1 MLTFPANA
9 RASLKLLQLL
19 DDPEFHLDAALQ
31 LVLAE
36 PVIAARLVALANS
49 AIFAHRGVRVENVRG
64 AVNLLGMKT
73 LRTLVASIVV
83 RQVCGAIAD
92 PALRAEADQ
101 LWRHCAQV
109 AALASVIARDV
120 ARTDPDTAMFAGIV
134 HEVGSFYRLYRHDG
148 GATLAEGYAVLS
160 AAAAAAAL
168 TRDVLEVLMVP
179 PTVIEAVSALGSA
192 QRRVPPA
199 SLADSLQLANDLATV
214 RSPFEDQPVLD
225 ASIDCP
231 VGATTLQAILAARAE
246 EIAAASEAL
255 LV

>member
-19 DDPEFHLDAALQ
+19 DDPEFHLDAAIQ

-83 RQVCGAIAD
+83 RQVCGAVAD
-92 PALRAEADQ
+92 PVLRAQADR

-148 GATLAEGYAVLS
+148 GAPLADEYAALGR
-160 AAAAAAAL
+160 AAADAAL
-168 TRDVLEVLMVP
+168 TREVLEVLMVP
-179 PTVIEAVSALGSA
+179 GSIVDAVASLGGAL
-192 QRRVPPA
+192 RRMPPA
-199 SLADSLQLANDLATV
+199 SLADSLQLANDLAAV
-214 RSPFEDQPVLD
+214 RSPVEDQPALD
-225 ASIDCP
+225 ASVDCL
-231 VGATTLQAILAARAE
+231 VGATTLQAILAARAG